1 MKNKNIAIA
10 LGSVLA
16 LIAAVGT
23 TSPVFALSDS
33 ERHLVGFRDG
43 AHQALADYGVTSPN
57 PSCPT
62 RDDGSDHTPSY
73 CDGYTSG
80 YRTQWIAIWKY
91 HHPQQQSI
99 DQHSNIRINGD
110 NNRVVVNQQVSNLRV
125 TEP

>member
-10 LGSVLA
+10 IGSVLA
-16 LIAAVGT
+16 LIAAVRT

-43 AHQALADYGVTSPN
+43 AHQAIADYGVTSPN

-73 CDGYTSG
+73 CDGVYKWLSYAVDSNMEISSSTAAEH
-80 YRTQWIAIWKY
+80 RPTQ
-91 HHPQQQSI
+91 
-99 DQHSNIRINGD
+99 QHKD
-110 NNRVVVNQQVSNLRV
+110 
-125 TEP
+125 